1 MKKTNNKKGLRN
13 PAVLAVASSPA
24 GQKVVSDISETQRK
38 LTDTGISLIPFVAKT
53 VFVVG
58 VIYVGYRLY
67 TDRFIKMGINTNYP
81 GANITDGQASARA
94 NALHEAMKGI
104 GANKAIVA
112 ANLQGLNY
120 NGWVKVYNA
129 FGNRKGINPFGS
141 EMNLAEWINDEFSGT
156 DLLELK
162 LILPG
167 VF

>member
-1 MKKTNNKKGLRN
+1 MKTTTNKKGLRN

-24 GQKVVSDISETQRK
+24 GQKVISDTSETTRK
-38 LTDTGISLIPFVAKT
+38 LADTSISLIPFIVKT
-53 VFVVG
+53 TIIVG
-58 VIYVGYRLY
+58 GIYVAYRLY
-67 TDRFIKMGINTNYP
+67 TDRFIKMGVNTSYP

-94 NALHEAMKGI
+94 NAMYEAMKGI
-104 GANKAIVA
+104 GANKDVVA
-112 ANLQGLNY
+112 MNLQGLNY

-129 FGNRKGINPFGS
+129 FGNRTGVIPFS
-141 EMNLAEWINDEFSGT
+141 KEMNLAEWLNDQFSGT